1 MTTLDTQAGAAHE
14 AMRRFRPLLPAWEC
28 LPDAGRTKWR
38 DAVSGAVSARTLY
51 EGYSPLTY
59 RKAWSELSHERRAYW
74 TAAWEAVLA
83 VRAPGPAA
91 LKAPVTT
98 GAQVCA
104 RAADGPTLRARL
116 AARRQAEAVA
126 R

>member
-1 MTTLDTQAGAAHE
+1 MNTVTIDTQAVAAHE
-14 AMRRFRPLLPAWEC
+14 AMRRFRPLLPAWER

-38 DAVSGAVSARTLY
+38 DAVSSAVSARTLY

-59 RKAWSELSHERRAYW
+59 RKAWSELSHERRSYW

-83 VRAPGPAA
+83 VRSPGA
-91 LKAPVTT
+91 VTT
-98 GAQVCA
+98 
-104 RAADGPTLRARL
+104 AADTPTLRERL